1 MFRSTNRRRR
11 SAVSPSPACIQTL
24 ETRQLLSAAP
34 LNADQP
40 IVGLP
45 AGTLSQIQPA
55 VMPTATGIVSV
66 AVSRSGEVSIV
77 GDSAANFVA
86 IELSHD
92 GLQISGWGT
101 GTLIRM
107 AGQKLNDTVTVPL
120 RTNLNS
126 TVVRSLS
133 ISLGAGDDTLRLQFS
148 NNVTISR
155 DLSISMGSGHD
166 FVDISLAQADVVI
179 NRDLLLDLAGGHD
192 RGVINLY
199 ADSTLVSSRDVSIRA
214 GAGDDTLLIMDHTS
228 ISGDKLSSPELF
240 QQQPDTT
247 ASAQSQPFRAQRD
260 LTLDLGAGSDGL
272 TVLASE
278 AGRNFSI
285 LAGIGTDTITA
296 SNTRAG
302 RQFRVT
308 DADAVVL
315 QNLTVVGPLTLTG
328 TDQHDRAWLSR
339 VSAVR
344 IDADFA
350 DGNDQLVLQHNILA
364 RTTAIFEGGRGLNQ
378 TTASSSQKTA
388 NLLRFT
394 TSLTEDS
401 ALELLAGIL
410 AASPQPAFTI
420 MAL

>member
-1 MFRSTNRRRR
+1 M
-11 SAVSPSPACIQTL
+11 
-24 ETRQLLSAAP
+24 
-34 LNADQP
+34 
-40 IVGLP
+40 
-45 AGTLSQIQPA
+45 
-55 VMPTATGIVSV
+55 
-66 AVSRSGEVSIV
+66 
-77 GDSAANFVA
+77 
-86 IELSHD
+86 
-92 GLQISGWGT
+92 
-101 GTLIRM
+101 
-107 AGQKLNDTVTVPL
+107 
-120 RTNLNS
+120 
-126 TVVRSLS
+126 
-133 ISLGAGDDTLRLQFS
+133 
-148 NNVTISR
+148 
-155 DLSISMGSGHD
+155 
-166 FVDISLAQADVVI
+166 
-179 NRDLLLDLAGGHD
+179 
-192 RGVINLY
+192 
-199 ADSTLVSSRDVSIRA
+199 
-214 GAGDDTLLIMDHTS
+214 
-228 ISGDKLSSPELF
+228 
-240 QQQPDTT
+240 
-247 ASAQSQPFRAQRD
+247 
-260 LTLDLGAGSDGL
+260 
-272 TVLASE
+272 LASE

-302 RQFRVT
+302 RQFRVI
-308 DADAVVL
+308 DADAVAL